1 MHEQNRLAAA
11 AVIVVQGD
19 LAAGSIGVVGLEAG
33 KRRFDRHVVV
43 YSHRRPGDPGTGCD
57 RRHAGHVLDRLP
69 DQLAQHVL
77 SLWVAVRR
85 AYADLCASAEAIG
98 LDRRRMAIVAA
109 VTARA
114 SPTRWA
120 AAYPEPSAPAA
131 SAARATTPS
140 PASASRTWET
150 SPSRVAT
157 SSRITPPMR
166 PAPSDIPMVRAKA

>member
-1 MHEQNRLAAA
+1 
-11 AVIVVQGD
+11 
-19 LAAGSIGVVGLEAG
+19 GVVGLEAG

-98 LDRRRMAIVAA
+98 LDRRRMAIAAA
-109 VTARA
+109 VTGRA
-114 SPTRWA
+114 SRAGRA
-120 AAYPEPSAPAA
+120 AASPELSAPAA
-131 SAARATTPS
+131 WAARPSTPS
-140 PASASRTWET
+140 PDGAARTWET
-150 SPSRVAT
+150 SPSRGAT
-157 SSRITPPMR
+157 TARITRPLR